1 MELTQSQYELI
12 EPHLPVQRGNVKI
25 PEPQSAQRNKE
36 PDIYHTTAGL
46 LWVVDGVSTMES
58 DLAQS
63 LIDLALERSVR
74 FTEEFMGEPL
84 PTNFVLLF
92 YADAVV
98 SDFAGHNT
106 GFSMTVHPDFDS
118 EDDLTVSG
126 VPVPLIAL
134 SVTEN
139 ASTGRLPT
147 PHLEIANAL
156 GVSSDSTGFSYHLRS
171 VDSPALPLPITCSAY
186 RWSESWGV
194 RRSGRVAL
202 APSRPPSSARRVPDT
217 SQSPGLSVGV
227 ERTTGPRSFGERY
240 ACQTISRE
248 HSAPLRHSLRN
259 LVTYFTP
266 PVGIVRSVSARAL
279 ENWLMS

>member
-1 MELTQSQYELI
+1 MSGYPCELLRLVHRI
-12 EPHLPVQRGNVKI
+12 EWKLLGYLPC
-25 PEPQSAQRNKE
+25 PS
-36 PDIYHTTAGL
+36 
-46 LWVVDGVSTMES
+46 VV
-58 DLAQS
+58 
-63 LIDLALERSVR
+63 
-74 FTEEFMGEPL
+74 
-84 PTNFVLLF
+84 
-92 YADAVV
+92 
-98 SDFAGHNT
+98 GHNT
-106 GFSMTVHPDFDS
+106 GFNMTVHPDFDS
-118 EDDLTVSG
+118 DDDLTVSG

-134 SVTEN
+134 SVSEN
-139 ASTGRLPT
+139 VSTDRLPT
-147 PHLEIANAL
+147 PHLEIANAP
-156 GVSSDSTGFSYHLRS
+156 GVSSDSTGFSNHLRS

-186 RWSESWGV
+186 RWSESWDG

-227 ERTTGPRSFGERY
+227 ERATGPQSFGERY